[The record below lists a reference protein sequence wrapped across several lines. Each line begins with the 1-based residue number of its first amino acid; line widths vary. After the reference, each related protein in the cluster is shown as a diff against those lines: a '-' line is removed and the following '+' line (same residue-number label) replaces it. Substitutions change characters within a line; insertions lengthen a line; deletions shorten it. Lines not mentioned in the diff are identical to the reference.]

1 LYFTL
6 LGKTEPVEWKSMTFA
21 EKKTFVQSST
31 TTTVE
36 EKNFVLVETDEP
48 TVNQTQIDISQI
60 SMASLPQEN
69 KKIPYIYFIILGI
82 ALGSLVMLG
91 AYTTDK

>member
-1 LYFTL
+1 MKL
-6 LGKTEPVEWKSMTFA
+6 EQNV
-21 EKKTFVQSST
+21 VRQ
-31 TTTVE
+31 V
-36 EKNFVLVETDEP
+36 
-48 TVNQTQIDISQI
+48 